1 MNARVPLLGDPGT
14 CVGLSDRSLLLL
26 LLLLIGRSCLLL
38 LLLSL
43 LLGRSL
49 LLFLLLLNL
58 GGRRLRVVI
67 VVATAN
73 QRQTGSPTPA
83 RADARKSERLDI
95 LLRRMRC
102 Q

>member
-58 GGRRLRVVI
+58 GGRRLRVVVI
-67 VVATAN
+67 VAATD
-73 QRQTGSPTPA
+73 QGQSSSPHAGP
-83 RADARKSERLDI
+83 S
-95 LLRRMRC
+95 RRT
-102 Q
+102 